1 MVSVKVPIGHLCVHA
16 IFFPC
21 FCLDSGFSLYYDLAK
36 WPQVYNQGFKP
47 TKPTGLRF
55 TTMGWTPILTCGCV
69 SPKTHIPSWEDSS
82 FVNWI
87 QTIHW
92 QCWMWQTPIIYG
104 ARILVKSS
112 HQPSTHQV
120 ASPPWC
126 QLSHSKY
133 NPIDNLLFGLH
144 LHKFAFELHTSIIQP
159 EGILLIKRTQ
169 ST

>member
-82 FVNWI
+82 FINWI

-92 QCWMWQTPIIYG
+92 QCWMWQTPYN
-104 ARILVKSS
+104 LWSS
-112 HQPSTHQV
+112 HPGKV
-120 ASPPWC
+120 IPPT
-126 QLSHSKY
+126 LYTSSSK
-133 NPIDNLLFGLH
+133 PTLMSIV
-144 LHKFAFELHTSIIQP
+144 TSQI
-159 EGILLIKRTQ
+159 
-169 ST
+169 